1 MKKRLHVIAL
11 ALIVCGLLTPVALAD
26 VKTKDVTFEV
36 DVKVGDT
43 LVKKGDYRVKFDDS
57 TNELTILDGKK
68 VIAKTQ
74 ARLEEQ
80 KSTSRYP
87 TKYKTVSDGA
97 GNVMLSSVNM
107 GGKFA
112 IIGLDKTAGAPTST
126 GQKP

>member
-1 MKKRLHVIAL
+1 MKKRIYTIAL
-11 ALIVCGLLTPVALAD
+11 ALIVCGLLSPVALAE
-26 VKTKDVTFEV
+26 VKNKDVTFEV

-43 LVKKGDYRVKFDDS
+43 LVKKGDYTVRFDDS
-57 TNELTILDGKK
+57 NNELTILDGKK
-68 VIAKTQ
+68 VIAKTT

-87 TKYKTVSDGA
+87 TKYRTLSDEA
-97 GNVMLSSVNM
+97 GNVMLLSVNM

-112 IIGLDKTAGAPTST
+112 IIGLDKTAGTPATT